1 MKFRL
6 PELLFACRK
15 LARLWEGIEADFS
28 SFLQDTTSANALVVQ
43 LFLAANF
50 PFIHIT
56 NLYPDSS
63 LYNALI
69 ICSCRGIGMNDAS
82 RITGQ
87 RILPRSAL

>member
-1 MKFRL
+1 
-6 PELLFACRK
+6 
-15 LARLWEGIEADFS
+15 
-28 SFLQDTTSANALVVQ
+28 VQ